1 MRVTPSSSAEEL
13 AGLFAE
19 RLHPLDAPQPT
30 PGRSDFDLN
39 PDARRADRTLSAA
52 AVLVSL
58 VERPGGLSVI
68 LTRRSD
74 SLTKHSGQI
83 AFPGGRCDPGETAV
97 QAALREAQ
105 EEIGLDPA
113 FVRPIGLADDYETI
127 TAYRV
132 TPVVAFVAPGFTIS
146 PAEAEVAEVFET
158 PFAWLMDAA
167 NHELRTGRDP
177 RGVERRFYVMPWEG
191 RAIWGATAGMLRGL
205 YERVFDVAKD

>member
-1 MRVTPSSSAEEL
+1 MSVTPSSVPAELER
-13 AGLFAE
+13 LFAE
-19 RLHPLDAPQPT
+19 RLHPLDAPQRG

-39 PDARRADRTLSAA
+39 ADAWRADRALADA
-52 AVLVSL
+52 AVLVPL
-58 VERPGGLSVI
+58 VERDGGLTVI

-74 SLTKHSGQI
+74 ALTKHSGQV

-132 TPVVAFVAPGFTIS
+132 TPVVAFVAPGFTLA
-146 PAEAEVAEVFET
+146 PAEAEVAEVFEA

-177 RGVERRFYVMPWEG
+177 RGVERRYYVMPWEG

-205 YERVFDVAKD
+205 YERLFEVAAA

>member
-1 MRVTPSSSAEEL
+1 MSVGPSSSPADLER
-13 AGLFAE
+13 LFAE
-19 RLHPLDAPQPT
+19 RLHPLDSPRRA

-39 PDARRADRTLSAA
+39 PDARLHDRVLSDA
-52 AVLVSL
+52 AVLVPL
-58 VERPGGLSVI
+58 VERQGGLHVI

-74 SLTKHSGQI
+74 ALSKHSGQI
-83 AFPGGRCDPGETAV
+83 AFPGGRLDPGETPV

-113 FVRPIGLADDYETI
+113 FVRPVGLADDYETI

-132 TPVVAFVAPGFTIS
+132 TPVVAFVAPGFTLA
-146 PAEAEVAEVFET
+146 PAEAEVAEVFEA
-158 PFAWLMDAA
+158 PFSWLMDAA

-191 RAIWGATAGMLRGL
+191 RAIWGATAGMIRGL
-205 YERVFDVAKD
+205 YERLFVD